1 MTNTFKVGDLVT
13 WTEEEIAS
21 LESFMKNSR
30 PGFAALFPPLGFY
43 RVIDIDFG
51 DITIK
56 SLEDDFYEQ
65 TVWKDNVEKKLRFVT
80 DKFQDDAEL
89 ISALDSIGQI

>member
-1 MTNTFKVGDLVT
+1 VCSSDL
-13 WTEEEIAS
+13 IQ
-21 LESFMKNSR
+21 
-30 PGFAALFPPLGFY
+30 
-43 RVIDIDFG
+43 
-51 DITIK
+51 